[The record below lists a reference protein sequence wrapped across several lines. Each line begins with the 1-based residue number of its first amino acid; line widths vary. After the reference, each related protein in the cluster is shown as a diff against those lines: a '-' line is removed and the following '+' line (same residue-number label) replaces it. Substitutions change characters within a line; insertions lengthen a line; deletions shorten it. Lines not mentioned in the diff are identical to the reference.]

1 MMTTTPTL
9 IDTHMPLAEF
19 LETHK
24 AGITEA
30 VTQAYPPLVT
40 QAEPIPGLL
49 RKPLGKQDLAITA
62 TARSLLE
69 HRNTLL
75 VGEMGCGKSMCSI
88 ASAYKAGLQRILV
101 MAPPHLVEKWAREVH
116 ETVPGVR
123 TRIVESMTQVEA
135 LRFEVGTGPLFVILS
150 REKAKLSHSWRP
162 AYVERKRYL
171 TGEGRPYAYTVPS
184 CPRCGVVLET
194 EEGLLTHDE
203 LAKKKRSCSG
213 CGEHLWQGEPVPRRF
228 ALAHY
233 IVKRLPEF
241 FDLFIMD
248 ECFPGNTEVMTPG
261 GPEPICDL
269 HPGDTVK
276 SWKDDRL
283 VERRVTRTIKKRLQ
297 NRLVRVTHE
306 HGSFVCTPNHKI
318 YTQRGYV
325 AASELE
331 KSDELITLDRGA
343 DADYRQDMSGVRG
356 NVRVL
361 ATPSPRAKNVQ
372 QNLWHSIEVLKL
384 QTAAPE
390 GYFASLNVRTLWQVV
405 SQSKAYASV
414 LLLLLLNARTL
425 GRPSIRGEDAPQ
437 DEEQRQPAPN
447 RVGAD
452 EAPQQRP
459 HHSGE
464 VRCHYTGPLVLR
476 HSGRERAIDARATFF
491 TEGAWLACRV
501 SDHNGQ
507 PFMEVRD
514 GRSRLPGAEDSGGM
528 RRRFSPHQEAEEPRR
543 SQEEDARGARMVG
556 VEILEQRNLRENGFG
571 TCKNTQSSRS
581 QVRSVETVTTGDTW
595 VYDLEVE
602 DTHCYF
608 ADGVLVSNCHEMKA
622 GGSGQGIAAGAL
634 AATIPRTLALTGT
647 LFGGYSS
654 NLFYLLQR
662 FSPALRSSYGYKEET
677 RFVEHYGVMER
688 TTRED
693 ADGEDGRVSKRR
705 KTATIRE
712 RPGLSPALLPHLL
725 FNTVFLRLAD
735 VAENLP
741 PYAEEIEI
749 LRMEGEQYDVHQA
762 FKGELT
768 AELERQ
774 LACGSKKLL
783 GAYVQ
788 SLLHHPDT
796 PWREESVYSPDKE
809 GVPRLVT
816 HAEALGDSVVYPK
829 EQRLIDIALAEK
841 RRGRRMMVFVQG
853 TDRRDITGRLKT
865 LLEREGLK
873 TAVLKSKTVSAKK
886 REAWVEREVEL
897 GVDIIICHPRIVQTG
912 LDLIAFPTL
921 MFYQVEYSVYT
932 LRQASRR
939 SWRIGQAQPVKVIHL
954 AYEETVQV
962 QALKLIAKKAQA
974 SLALEGE
981 LVEGGLVGMA
991 DEDLML
997 SLAKSL
1003 VSGGDD
1009 SPIIDLSSAASD
1021 EDDFITE
1028 LPPREQSILEVLDD
1042 LFGSPTQDSVPIYA
1056 LDDVRKPD
1064 LARPVATLTFTDAP
1078 VLLGKGG
1085 GRRKRVAAGVGL
1097 LFPEMMGA

>member
-40 QAEPIPGLL
+40 LAEPIPGLL

-75 VGEMGCGKSMCSI
+75 VGEMGCGKTTVGI
-88 ASAYKAGLQRILV
+88 ASAYKAGLQRVLV

-116 ETVPGVR
+116 ETVPSVR

-184 CPRCGVVLET
+184 CPRCGEVLET
-194 EEGLLTHDE
+194 EEGLLEHDE
-203 LAKKKRSCSG
+203 LAKKKHTCSG

-241 FDLFIMD
+241 FDLFI
-248 ECFPGNTEVMTPG
+248 
-261 GPEPICDL
+261 I
-269 HPGDTVK
+269 
-276 SWKDDRL
+276 
-283 VERRVTRTIKKRLQ
+283 
-297 NRLVRVTHE
+297 
-306 HGSFVCTPNHKI
+306 
-318 YTQRGYV
+318 
-325 AASELE
+325 
-331 KSDELITLDRGA
+331 
-343 DADYRQDMSGVRG
+343 
-356 NVRVL
+356 
-361 ATPSPRAKNVQ
+361 
-372 QNLWHSIEVLKL
+372 
-384 QTAAPE
+384 
-390 GYFASLNVRTLWQVV
+390 
-405 SQSKAYASV
+405 
-414 LLLLLLNARTL
+414 
-425 GRPSIRGEDAPQ
+425 
-437 DEEQRQPAPN
+437 
-447 RVGAD
+447 D
-452 EAPQQRP
+452 EA
-459 HHSGE
+459 
-464 VRCHYTGPLVLR
+464 
-476 HSGRERAIDARATFF
+476 
-491 TEGAWLACRV
+491 
-501 SDHNGQ
+501 
-507 PFMEVRD
+507 
-514 GRSRLPGAEDSGGM
+514 
-528 RRRFSPHQEAEEPRR
+528 
-543 SQEEDARGARMVG
+543 
-556 VEILEQRNLRENGFG
+556 
-571 TCKNTQSSRS
+571 
-581 QVRSVETVTTGDTW
+581 
-595 VYDLEVE
+595 
-602 DTHCYF
+602 
-608 ADGVLVSNCHEMKA
+608 HEMKS

-662 FSPALRSSYGYKEET
+662 FSPAIRSSYGYKEES

-749 LRMEGEQYDVHQA
+749 LRMEGEQYAVHQA
-762 FKGELT
+762 FKDELT

-796 PWREESVYSPDKE
+796 PWREETVYSPDKE
-809 GVPRLVT
+809 GVPRLVA

-829 EQRLIDIALAEK
+829 EQRLLDIALAEK

-865 LLEREGLK
+865 LLERNGLK

-886 REAWVEREVEL
+886 REAWVGREVEL

-939 SWRIGQAQPVKVIHL
+939 SWRIGQERPVKVIHL

-1003 VSGGDD
+1003 VSGDDD
-1009 SPIIDLSSAASD
+1009 SPITNLSSAMGG
-1021 EDDFITE
+1021 EDDFVTE

-1042 LFGSPTQDSVPIYA
+1042 LFGSPVPEAVPVYA
-1056 LDDVRKPD
+1056 LGDVRKPD

-1078 VLLGKGG
+1078 VLLGEKGG
-1085 GRRKRVAAGVGL
+1085 GRRKKVAAGVGL